1 MRFAVAGMMVIIVM
15 VAAGLTAS
23 AQPGQAPAANPSA
36 AIPVGIPGVS
46 QRDEQ
51 TGLMALVAPAGDNR
65 QQITV
70 IDPRTMVMT
79 VYHIELS
86 TGTIE
91 LKSARKIQWDL
102 QMVHF
107 NGTSPLPQ
115 EIRTKIEQ
123 LK

>member
-1 MRFAVAGMMVIIVM
+1 MRFASVGMVVVVAIVT
-15 VAAGLTAS
+15 AGLTAS
-23 AQPGQAPAANPSA
+23 AQPGQGPVASPAQE
-36 AIPVGIPGVS
+36 IPVDIPGVS

-51 TGLMALVAPAGDNR
+51 TGLIALAAPAGENR

-70 IDPRTMVMT
+70 IDPRTLVMT
-79 VYHIELS
+79 VYHVELS
-86 TGTIE
+86 SGTIE

-102 QMVHF
+102 QMVQF